1 MEEWQWLNLYKN
13 TFMKYS
19 KTKTIKYDEQNLDIY
34 LYLLDKRFITTTHM
48 QDLKPCFPKCK
59 IKNLDDYWILIYSPT
74 YLNSEYAFDNLMRN
88 YLLAPLEYFVKLV
101 R

>member
-1 MEEWQWLNLYKN
+1 MEEWLALSLYKN
-13 TFMKYS
+13 TFMRYS
-19 KTKTIKYDEQNLDIY
+19 KTKTIKVDEQPMEIY
-34 LYLLDKRFITTTHM
+34 LYLLDKRFIMTKNV
-48 QDLKPCFPKCK
+48 QNLKPCFPKCK